1 MKIKGATL
9 LLCLL
14 LVLSC
19 KKITPID
26 DNTYTSES
34 TTTVDTNNISN
45 QNNNKPQYI
54 EYTPIKQ
61 PHKRNR
67 NDYDPEDFICP
78 ECGEEKEEDE
88 ELCYDCNEE
97 LERKNKE
104 VEEEE
109 NEEEDE

>member
-1 MKIKGATL
+1 MKIKGAIL

-19 KKITPID
+19 KKSSPID
-26 DNTYTSES
+26 DDTYTSES
-34 TTTVDTNNISN
+34 NTSVDTVNISN
-45 QNNNKPQYI
+45 QNNNPPQYL
-54 EYTPIKQ
+54 EYTPVEH
-61 PHKRNR
+61 PYKRNR

-78 ECGEEKEEDE
+78 ECGGEKEEYE
-88 ELCYDCNEE
+88 EMCYDCNEK

-104 VEEEE
+104 KEEEE